1 VLHGDVKSL
10 LKDREFLFYTAVI
23 IFSTL
28 IITTQLRVYVY
39 NSILTALRYASSQ
52 VVSITT
58 TTGFVTADYD
68 QWPDLSKNILLILM
82 FIGGCASSTGGAI
95 KNIRI
100 LILLKKVSR
109 EFQKF
114 STLTLLHPS
123 MWEIKRFLMKL

>member
-1 VLHGDVKSL
+1 MFIAGANFTLHNKVLHGDVKSL

-39 NSILTALRYASSQ
+39 NSILTALRYASFQ

-114 STLTLLHPS
+114 STLTL
-123 MWEIKRFLMKL
+123 